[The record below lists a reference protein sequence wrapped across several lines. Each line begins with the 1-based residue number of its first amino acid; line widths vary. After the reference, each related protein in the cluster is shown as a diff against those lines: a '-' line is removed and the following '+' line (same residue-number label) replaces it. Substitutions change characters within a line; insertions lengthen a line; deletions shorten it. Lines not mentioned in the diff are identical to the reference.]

1 MSPFP
6 FFSRLR
12 SSCFPFSSAVVLSLT
27 AFAPTQAQSPMFNVA
42 EYAEYNAKTA
52 ADVARRS
59 GAAPSTTRR
68 VQNTPNAPISTNIP
82 VSTTRPAD
90 VASTPENAR
99 STDAAKS
106 QAARIWEAF
115 LFGTPNRPVSTP
127 KFAFAQRGA
136 ASPVRVER
144 PTASAQTTRR
154 TQPLQTAQSNQIA
167 RPTQSSQTTQSNQIA
182 RPAQSSQTT
191 QSNQIARPAQLLQT
205 TQSNQIA
212 RPAQPLQTAQ
222 NVAGPSDAE
231 LAAARRRRLQEL
243 NAILA
248 ARRPEEFSRRLA
260 LKNAAFA
267 PPAPSPASAD
277 DAKINE
283 YSENAESLAAGAP
296 ALPFLVA
303 EPEADRADV
312 ALRNRAELA
321 RESVDAPFDAA
332 RANRPKIRQASN
344 LEPAESSEPLPLV
357 DDGLAAFLL
366 PIRPNALRLSPNVFL
381 STDLVR
387 LPEAAPLR
395 EASESAQTAQTTQNS
410 QTMKNSQTP
419 SNADSLQPARPLPN
433 APTSSTVATPLPAEP
448 STDVPTLR
456 PTAQFVEP
464 RFLPTRR

>member
-12 SSCFPFSSAVVLSLT
+12 SSCFPFSGAVVLSLT
-27 AFAPTQAQSPMFNVA
+27 AFASTQAQSPTFNVA
-42 EYAEYNAKTA
+42 EYAEYYAKTDA
-52 ADVARRS
+52 PRRS
-59 GAAPSTTRR
+59 GAAPVRNAESSTPTTRR
-68 VQNTPNAPISTNIP
+68 VQNAPNAPVSTNIP
-82 VSTTRPAD
+82 VSTARQAAVP
-90 VASTPENAR
+90 STPANAR
-99 STDAAKS
+99 STDASKS

-136 ASPVRVER
+136 VSPVRVER

-154 TQPLQTAQSNQIA
+154 SQPLQTAQF
-167 RPTQSSQTTQSNQIA
+167 TQT
-182 RPAQSSQTT
+182 AQSIQ
-191 QSNQIARPAQLLQT
+191 PLQT
-205 TQSNQIA
+205 AQNNPIA

-222 NVAGPSDAE
+222 NNQIAQPVQPLQPLQNVAPPSDAE

-260 LKNAAFA
+260 FKNAATA
-267 PPAPSPASAD
+267 LPAQPIASD
-277 DAKINE
+277 DAEINE
-283 YSENAESLAAGAP
+283 YSENAESFAADAP

-303 EPEADRADV
+303 EPEADRSDV
-312 ALRNRAELA
+312 ALCNRAEFA

-344 LEPAESSEPLPLV
+344 LEPAKSSEPLPLV
-357 DDGLAAFLL
+357 DDGFAAFLL

-395 EASESAQTAQTTQNS
+395 EASEHAQIAQTTQNS
-410 QTMKNSQTP
+410 QTSSPT
-419 SNADSLQPARPLPN
+419 DSLQPARPLPN
-433 APTSSTVATPLPAEP
+433 AQTTATVATPLPAEP
-448 STDVPTLR
+448 SPDVPTLR

>member
-42 EYAEYNAKTA
+42 EYAEYNAKTDAAAASFA

-59 GAAPSTTRR
+59 GAAPVRNAEPSTPTTRR
-68 VQNTPNAPISTNIP
+68 VQNTSPRQNASNAPVSTNIP

-90 VASTPENAR
+90 VASTPANAR

-144 PTASAQTTRR
+144 PTAFAQTTRR
-154 TQPLQTAQSNQIA
+154 PQPLQTAQNSQTA
-167 RPTQSSQTTQSNQIA
+167 RPVQPLQA
-182 RPAQSSQTT
+182 AQ
-191 QSNQIARPAQLLQT
+191 N
-205 TQSNQIA
+205 NQIA

-222 NVAGPSDAE
+222 NVAPPSDAE

-267 PPAPSPASAD
+267 PPAPKLASAD
-277 DAKINE
+277 DAEINE
-283 YSENAESLAAGAP
+283 YSENAESLAADAP
-296 ALPFLVA
+296 ALPFLIP
-303 EPEADRADV
+303 EPPADRPAV
-312 ALRNRAELA
+312 ALRDRAEFA
-321 RESVDAPFDAA
+321 READDAPFDAA
-332 RANRPKIRQASN
+332 RANRSKIRQASN
-344 LEPAESSEPLPLV
+344 LEPAEPLALA

-395 EASESAQTAQTTQNS
+395 EASESAQTAQTTQSS
-410 QTMKNSQTP
+410 QATQTAQTP

-433 APTSSTVATPLPAEP
+433 APTSATVATPLPAEP